1 MLKFIDEKG
10 IEHLVQ
16 AEIKASN
23 GVNGERS
30 ISGEIHSNDIV
41 IHAIGR
47 GWKLE
52 FENEFYCITYAY
64 PDDDGKDVIV
74 EFDAVHQFFYD
85 FEKSVVYKELNGSNT
100 FDAYLHFIFD
110 GTDYSYRVETEVAA
124 FEKQNFGMRNRLSL
138 FNDVINSVGVEY
150 VVSGKVVRIVEK
162 VGTDLSTIVR
172 KGFNLQDLKL
182 EHNIGNFITYKKGYG
197 AFIDP
202 DDETKGRLEV
212 EYRSP
217 LADIYGE
224 LEGDPIIDER
234 YTIKE
239 NLFERLKNEVD
250 NSYSISVSLSMEDLT
265 EAGYE
270 QERPYAGDYIM
281 AINEDVG
288 FEEKVRIVSFTSSF
302 DVDGGL
308 LGHQVTCNS
317 ISMANRQS
325 KGDKAWKSQVEANLE
340 HAVTSAEYAAISADG
355 KNMTFTGLFGPDG
368 KGEPKATKTG
378 DTWYKP
384 NGEETDVY
392 RWDGQAWVFLV
403 STKDNKII
411 QEKIEEVE
419 GEVEKNKQT
428 SEEALSEAEIS
439 REEARQAKQQAF
451 NSEQLA
457 NSAKQDAI
465 TAIQKSDQNSTQITT
480 LEGQQKLTNTK
491 VEGNTANI
499 LNLQTDSEKLSL
511 SIGKMETD
519 LKGFDTSNILKN
531 SKGDNLEGYSIW
543 GYSTL
548 EIMDDCI
555 FVKNAGNNS
564 VYGIQTNTLELV
576 RGQTYTIQL
585 EDGSYYNTRSLNYC
599 FIVYS
604 DGKTQMLDP
613 IAIDGGS
620 VELKPNIIRFI
631 PQRDDKAARIL
642 IGVDTRIEVN
652 ANSTGFRL
660 RKIRVANGTH
670 TIKNWE
676 PSYLD
681 MTTKSE
687 FATFEASTK
696 GFQATVT
703 NDLTG
708 LKSEQTQMSNQ
719 ITSMVK
725 SVNINLLQ
733 NSRPD
738 NSNGYSNWGKSSL
751 KTVNEKLQVTLNSDI
766 VSGGVGFTTPEIP
779 VEKGVN
785 YTIIAD
791 VENAENVTF
800 DYCYFI
806 TVSNQQIASPTVKNG
821 KLIIR
826 ATAWATNPKAK
837 ILFGFQ
843 YNSSKP
849 KEFSFSKMAVFQGS
863 QVYEWSP
870 YTFASKSEVIQLS
883 DQITQTVNK
892 VETVDGKVTQQQS
905 QITQLSNNINL
916 KVDKDNAI
924 AQINLS
930 PESIRLDAKFIHL
943 SGTSKIDDAIIK
955 SAMIDSVIAN
965 KITTGTLNASNV
977 NIINMNASNIVTGT
991 ISGAN
996 LRINLNTGEV
1006 LFNKGII
1013 KKADDSF
1020 IMDLDKGYITNKD
1033 PSRLAY
1039 FLIKDGG
1046 IKFYDRS
1053 IFSSTGTPDEY
1064 GSLTSERQVYQYT
1077 SKKDGEIVIIQG
1089 KNGVTLQTK
1098 DFDRDAFYDTRLLWP
1113 NPTDTFKEV
1122 KGNYI
1127 HLDGGEDWQSYNK
1140 GNVQLHSGAET
1151 HITSGSYTGFDPHS
1165 TLDARAGMHLRT
1177 NEYSGGGST
1186 SVNLVSNWYTR
1197 SGETVTNKKHSYLSL
1212 RSNGI
1217 TALVASDSLQ
1227 IRAGS
1232 DISLS
1237 STVVNGNFRVTG
1249 TKNAIHKTSLGWV
1262 ETPAYETA
1270 ESYLGDIGTETTDS
1284 DGTAII
1290 FIDKLFNETVNTKD
1304 YDYQVFLQS
1313 YSFGS
1318 NVFVTVRNEK
1328 YFIVKSD
1335 KPITSFAYEIKAK
1348 RKGYEKD
1355 RLNQYKLEEELQHVA

>member
-110 GTDYSYRVETEVAA
+110 GTDYSYRIETEVAA

-162 VGTDLSTIVR
+162 VGTDLSTIVK

-217 LADIYGE
+217 LADVYGE

-234 YTIKE
+234 YTIEE

-250 NSYSISVSLSMEDLT
+250 NSYSISVSLNMEDLT

-270 QERPYAGDYIM
+270 QERPHAGDYIM
-281 AINEDVG
+281 AINEYVG

-308 LGHQVTCNS
+308 IGHQVTCNS

-340 HAVTSAEYAAISADG
+340 HAVTSAEYAAISANG

-392 RWDGQAWVFLV
+392 RWDGQAWVFLM

-419 GEVEKNKQT
+419 GEVEKSKQT

-465 TAIQKSDQNSTQITT
+465 LAIQKGDQNSTQITT

-499 LNLQTDSEKLSL
+499 LSLQTDSEKLSL
-511 SIGKMETD
+511 SIGKVQADVENINVGD
-519 LKGFDTSNILKN
+519 RNLILKSKVIEN
-531 SKGDNLEGYSIW
+531 SYLNSIDYQPQP
-543 GYSTL
+543 GQ
-548 EIMDDCI
+548 
-555 FVKNAGNNS
+555 NS
-564 VYGIQTNTLELV
+564 MRTG
-576 RGQTYTIQL
+576 
-585 EDGSYYNTRSLNYC
+585 
-599 FIVYS
+599 
-604 DGKTQMLDP
+604 
-613 IAIDGGS
+613 
-620 VELKPNIIRFI
+620 
-631 PQRDDKAARIL
+631 
-642 IGVDTRIEVN
+642 RIEVKQGVDYLFQNYSVRSDFRIFYYNSNGEIKKTTLHSISSVIKIDTNTFWIEVNFDVPGGKYTDN
-652 ANSTGFRL
+652 A
-660 RKIRVANGTH
+660 KITEGN
-670 TIKNWE
+670 
-676 PSYLD
+676 
-681 MTTKSE
+681 KSGGWSPAPEDLISKTE
-687 FATFEASTK
+687 FAIFEANYQ
-696 GFQATVT
+696 GFQTDVRS
-703 NDLTG
+703 DLTG
-708 LKSEQTQMSNQ
+708 LHSQQNQMSGQISSVVEKVDNLEIGARNYWSKMKIVGNYYISSTGLKTPYPYTNLIEELIPVVQSETLIVQYFNQ
-719 ITSMVK
+719 TI
-725 SVNINLLQ
+725 SVNQDPAGRINFY
-733 NSRPD
+733 
-738 NSNGYSNWGKSSL
+738 NSNKQFIGQTDKL
-751 KTVNEKLQVTLNSDI
+751 LLTVNKRDI
-766 VSGGVGFTTPEIP
+766 YYIKPPKDAAYFNMHTPNHNALVK
-779 VEKGVN
+779 VEKGN
-785 YTIIAD
+785 
-791 VENAENVTF
+791 
-800 DYCYFI
+800 
-806 TVSNQQIASPTVKNG
+806 K
-821 KLIIR
+821 
-826 ATAWATNPKAK
+826 ATD
-837 ILFGFQ
+837 
-843 YNSSKP
+843 
-849 KEFSFSKMAVFQGS
+849 
-863 QVYEWSP
+863 WSP
-870 YTFASKSEVIQLS
+870 APEDNASKSEVIQLS

-892 VETVDGKVTQQQS
+892 VETVDGKVTNQQS
-905 QITQLSNNINL
+905 QITQLSNNISL

-965 KITTGTLNASNV
+965 KINTGTLNASNV

-1046 IKFYDRS
+1046 VKFYDRN
-1053 IFSSTGTPDEY
+1053 IFSTTANPVEY

-1077 SKKDGEIVIIQG
+1077 SKKDGEIVVIQG

-1237 STVVNGNFRVTG
+1237 STVVNGSFRVTG

-1270 ESYLGDIGTETTDS
+1270 ESYLGDIGTETTGS

-1290 FIDKLFNETVNTKD
+1290 FIDKLFNETVNTED

>member
-217 LADIYGE
+217 LADVYGE

-234 YTIKE
+234 YTIE
-239 NLFERLKNEVD
+239 GNLFERLKNEVD
-250 NSYSISVSLSMEDLT
+250 NSYSISVSLNMEDLT

-270 QERPYAGDYIM
+270 QERPHAGDYIM

-308 LGHQVTCNS
+308 IGHQVTCNS

-392 RWDGQAWVFLV
+392 RWDGQAWVFLM

-419 GEVEKNKQT
+419 GEVEKSKQT

-465 TAIQKSDQNSTQITT
+465 LAIQKGDQNSTQISNI
-480 LEGQQKLTNTK
+480 EGEQKLTNTK

-511 SIGKMETD
+511 SIGKVQADVDGIQIGSNNYIPLSSLADIDSVSSFGFSSGLEKELIPGIGLRLKVLNLVGGRQYISKRIKFLETD
-519 LKGFDTSNILKN
+519 FIAGDNVILSSDLMALSNIGSNTNIYIRWFLKN
-531 SKGDNLEGYSIW
+531 NTFVDTPIIQFKGNKSTDFKKFYTLANVPENVDFSKEQQITFAMSVIGEELIIRHLQLEKGTKISDWKPSFYDYTTKTESAIFEATVQGFQTTVNSDISGLKSQQTQMDSQITSIVGTQESFINKKNLIPKWIVGGLVWATGIDYEANDRIK
-543 GYSTL
+543 TDFINV
-548 EIMDDCI
+548 EP
-555 FVKNAGNNS
+555 KN
-564 VYGIQTNTLELV
+564 
-576 RGQTYTIQL
+576 TYTISLDGEEGFLSVFQYDSNFKILTDTSYNAPARSKIETLEKARYVKLLRNGTTNTQLKLQL
-585 EDGSYYNTRSLNYC
+585 EKGNT
-599 FIVYS
+599 I
-604 DGKTQMLDP
+604 
-613 IAIDGGS
+613 
-620 VELKPNIIRFI
+620 
-631 PQRDDKAARIL
+631 
-642 IGVDTRIEVN
+642 
-652 ANSTGFRL
+652 
-660 RKIRVANGTH
+660 
-670 TIKNWE
+670 
-676 PSYLD
+676 
-681 MTTKSE
+681 
-687 FATFEASTK
+687 
-696 GFQATVT
+696 
-703 NDLTG
+703 
-708 LKSEQTQMSNQ
+708 
-719 ITSMVK
+719 
-725 SVNINLLQ
+725 
-733 NSRPD
+733 
-738 NSNGYSNWGKSSL
+738 
-751 KTVNEKLQVTLNSDI
+751 
-766 VSGGVGFTTPEIP
+766 
-779 VEKGVN
+779 
-785 YTIIAD
+785 
-791 VENAENVTF
+791 
-800 DYCYFI
+800 
-806 TVSNQQIASPTVKNG
+806 
-821 KLIIR
+821 
-826 ATAWATNPKAK
+826 
-837 ILFGFQ
+837 
-843 YNSSKP
+843 
-849 KEFSFSKMAVFQGS
+849 
-863 QVYEWSP
+863 SP
-870 YTFASKSEVIQLS
+870 YTPYISDVSSSEVIQLS

-892 VETVDGKVTQQQS
+892 VETVDGKVTSQQS
-905 QITQLSNNINL
+905 QITQLSDNINL

-965 KITTGTLNASNV
+965 KINTGTLNASNV

-991 ISGAN
+991 IYGAN

-1046 IKFYDRS
+1046 VKFYDRS
-1053 IFSSTGTPDEY
+1053 IFTSTGTPDEY

-1077 SKKDGEIVIIQG
+1077 SKKDGEIVVIQG

-1237 STVVNGNFRVTG
+1237 STVVNGSFRVTG

-1270 ESYLGDIGTETTDS
+1270 ESYLGDIGTETTGS

>member
-10 IEHLVQ
+10 LEHLVQ

-30 ISGEIHSNDIV
+30 ISGEIHSNDVV

-52 FENEFYCITYAY
+52 FEDEFYCITYAY

-74 EFDAVHQFFYD
+74 EFDAIHQFFFD
-85 FEKSVVYKELNGSNT
+85 FEKSVVYKILDGSNT

-110 GTDYSYRVETEVAA
+110 GTDYSYRVETEVLA

-138 FNDVINSVGVEY
+138 FNEIVNAVGVEY

-162 VGTDLSTIVR
+162 VGTDLSTIVK

-217 LADIYGE
+217 LADVYGE

-234 YTIKE
+234 YTIEE

-270 QERPYAGDYIM
+270 QERPHAGDYIM

-288 FEEKVRIVSFTSSF
+288 FEEKIRIVSFTSSF

-392 RWDGQAWVFLV
+392 RWDGQAWVFLM

-419 GEVEKNKQT
+419 GEVEKSKQT

-465 TAIQKSDQNSTQITT
+465 LAIQKGDQNSSQITV
-480 LEGQQKLTNTK
+480 LEGGMQLTNTK
-491 VEGNTANI
+491 VDGNTAQI
-499 LNLQTDSEKLSL
+499 STLKSDSERLSL
-511 SIGKMETD
+511 SIGKVQSDVDKT
-519 LKGFDTSNILKN
+519 K
-531 SKGDNLEGYSIW
+531 LEVA
-543 GYSTL
+543 TL
-548 EIMDDCI
+548 E
-555 FVKNAGNNS
+555 A
-564 VYGIQTNTLELV
+564 
-576 RGQTYTIQL
+576 
-585 EDGSYYNTRSLNYC
+585 NY
-599 FIVYS
+599 
-604 DGKTQMLDP
+604 Q
-613 IAIDGGS
+613 
-620 VELKPNIIRFI
+620 
-631 PQRDDKAARIL
+631 
-642 IGVDTRIEVN
+642 
-652 ANSTGFRL
+652 
-660 RKIRVANGTH
+660 
-670 TIKNWE
+670 
-676 PSYLD
+676 
-681 MTTKSE
+681 
-687 FATFEASTK
+687 
-696 GFQATVT
+696 GFQSDVKS
-703 NDLTG
+703 DLTG
-708 LKSEQTQMSNQ
+708 LHSQQTQMAGQISQTVEKVDNLYEPKANMLKDSMNIMLNKSDSGVSNKHTFSEGYFSFRTGNIEGDVYNDTDFFTTEPRAKQ
-719 ITSMVK
+719 EKFTLSID
-725 SVNINLLQ
+725 VNSYGAPFNI
-733 NSRPD
+733 
-738 NSNGYSNWGKSSL
+738 YIKSSDSWEGPFNIKGASGRRRIYIEYTQQDRTASSAL
-751 KTVNEKLQVTLNSDI
+751 PFGIKITNIKTFYRFEYGKFKLIKGHTQDLYDVAFDDI
-766 VSGGVGFTTPEIP
+766 V
-779 VEKGVN
+779 
-785 YTIIAD
+785 
-791 VENAENVTF
+791 
-800 DYCYFI
+800 
-806 TVSNQQIASPTVKNG
+806 Q
-821 KLIIR
+821 
-826 ATAWATNPKAK
+826 
-837 ILFGFQ
+837 
-843 YNSSKP
+843 
-849 KEFSFSKMAVFQGS
+849 
-863 QVYEWSP
+863 
-870 YTFASKSEVIQLS
+870 KSEVIQLS

-892 VETVDGKVTQQQS
+892 VETVDGKVTSQQS
-905 QITQLSNNINL
+905 QITQLSNNISL
-916 KVDKDNAI
+916 KVDKDNVI

-943 SGTSKIDDAIIK
+943 SGTSKIDDAVIK

-965 KITTGTLNASNV
+965 KINTGTLNASNV

-1033 PSRLAY
+1033 PNRLAY

-1046 IKFYDRS
+1046 VKFYDRS
-1053 IFSSTGTPDEY
+1053 IFTSTGTPDEY

-1077 SKKDGEIVIIQG
+1077 SKKDGEIVVIQG

-1197 SGETVTNKKHSYLSL
+1197 SGENVTNKKHSYLSL

-1237 STVVNGNFRVTG
+1237 STVVNGSFRVTG
-1249 TKNAIHKTSLGWV
+1249 TKNAIHKTSVGWV

-1270 ESYLGDIGTETTDS
+1270 ESYLGDIGTETTGS

-1290 FIDKLFNETVNTKD
+1290 FIDKLFNETVNTED
-1304 YDYQVFLQS
+1304 CDYQVFLQS

-1355 RLNQYKLEEELQHVA
+1355 RLNLYKLEEEMKHAV

>member
-52 FENEFYCITYAY
+52 FEDEFYCITYAY

-74 EFDAVHQFFYD
+74 EFDAIHQFFYD

-138 FNDVINSVGVEY
+138 FNDIINSVGVEY

-197 AFIDP
+197 AFVDP

-234 YTIKE
+234 YTIEE

-270 QERPYAGDYIM
+270 QERPHAGDYIM

-308 LGHQVTCNS
+308 IGHQVTCNS

-368 KGEPKATKTG
+368 TGEPKATKTG

-392 RWDGQAWVFLV
+392 RWDGQAWVFLM

-419 GEVEKNKQT
+419 GEVEKSKQT

-465 TAIQKSDQNSTQITT
+465 TAIQKGDQNSTQITT

-499 LNLQTDSEKLSL
+499 LNLQTDSEKLNL
-511 SIGKMETD
+511 SIGKVQADVENT
-519 LKGFDTSNILKN
+519 
-531 SKGDNLEGYSIW
+531 
-543 GYSTL
+543 
-548 EIMDDCI
+548 
-555 FVKNAGNNS
+555 
-564 VYGIQTNTLELV
+564 QTEL
-576 RGQTYTIQL
+576 
-585 EDGSYYNTRSLNYC
+585 
-599 FIVYS
+599 
-604 DGKTQMLDP
+604 
-613 IAIDGGS
+613 
-620 VELKPNIIRFI
+620 
-631 PQRDDKAARIL
+631 
-642 IGVDTRIEVN
+642 
-652 ANSTGFRL
+652 
-660 RKIRVANGTH
+660 
-670 TIKNWE
+670 
-676 PSYLD
+676 
-681 MTTKSE
+681 
-687 FATFEASTK
+687 ATFEATMK
-696 GFQATVT
+696 GFQTTV
-703 NDLTG
+703 NSDITG
-708 LKSEQTQMSNQ
+708 LQSQQTQMASQ
-719 ITSMVK
+719 ITSTVEK
-725 SVNINLLQ
+725 VDNLNTANINLILES
-733 NSRPD
+733 NSREITPFLQTIFTHTNNVQVDEWRTD
-738 NSNGYSNWGKSSL
+738 NAKNFKGGAVNNTTIGTFATGKIGDNRLSKPNTEYVHVIYIRNNHTANNLVINNNLGKQVIIKPKTSSRVILKSSSAGL
-751 KTVNEKLQVTLNSDI
+751 TTLQFI
-766 VSGGVGFTTPEIP
+766 FM
-779 VEKGVN
+779 VER
-785 YTIIAD
+785 TSAQFD
-791 VENAENVTF
+791 F
-800 DYCYFI
+800 DYYHPMI
-806 TVSNQQIASPTVKNG
+806 SEGNVVAD
-821 KLIIR
+821 
-826 ATAWATNPKAK
+826 
-837 ILFGFQ
+837 
-843 YNSSKP
+843 
-849 KEFSFSKMAVFQGS
+849 
-863 QVYEWSP
+863 WSP
-870 YTFASKSEVIQLS
+870 APEDNASKSEVIQLS

-892 VETVDGKVTQQQS
+892 VETVDGKVTSQQS

-965 KITTGTLNASNV
+965 KINTGTLNASNV

-1046 IKFYDRS
+1046 VKFYDRS
-1053 IFSSTGTPDEY
+1053 IFTSTGTPDEY
-1064 GSLTSERQVYQYT
+1064 GSLTSERQVYEYT
-1077 SKKDGEIVIIQG
+1077 SKKDGEIVVIQG

-1098 DFDRDAFYDTRLLWP
+1098 DFDRDAYYDSRLTWP
-1113 NPTDTFKEV
+1113 NTTNTFKDV
-1122 KGNYI
+1122 KGNFI
-1127 HLDGGEDWQSYNK
+1127 HIDGGEDWQSYNK

-1151 HITSGSYTGFDPHS
+1151 HITSGSYTGFDPNS
-1165 TLDARAGMHLRT
+1165 TLDARAGLHLRT
-1177 NEYSGGGST
+1177 SEYSGGGST
-1186 SVNLVSNWYTR
+1186 TVNLVSNWYTR
-1197 SGETVTNKKHSYLSL
+1197 SGATVTNKKHSYLML
-1212 RSNGI
+1212 DSNG
-1217 TALVASDSLQ
+1217 ASSLVATGSLS

-1232 DISLS
+1232 SLS
-1237 STVVNGNFRVTG
+1237 LTGETTVFGNFRVTG

-1270 ESYLGDIGTETTDS
+1270 ESYLGDIGTETTGS

-1290 FIDKLFNETVNTKD
+1290 SIDKLFNETVNTKD